1 MQRCCPGCRLT
12 RVRSRAFPPMS
23 TRKCVRIKEPNISR
37 DRIVFGLFFASGFFL
52 LPEQPRKVPVRPR
65 SFAQPLLAAI
75 DEGDK
80 IRTIYDGSLG
90 HANSHIQQNTVEKT
104 TAPTVMDCIQAI
116 HWLNT
121 AKEGSTPT
129 VAQGTD
135 TGWTYP
141 QKTTTWAILKAATD
155 ESRSPRRGGDFK

>member
-1 MQRCCPGCRLT
+1 MGITTPTWTSPGIWPTKEGETAITLQPKTSQLLCNRHLWKRLHGG
-12 RVRSRAFPPMS
+12 RPLLSGRSSPE
-23 TRKCVRIKEPNISR
+23 K
-37 DRIVFGLFFASGFFL
+37 FL
-52 LPEQPRKVPVRPR
+52 YGRGALPSP
-65 SFAQPLLAAI
+65 FWQPLMEVTKYAPSTMA
-75 DEGDK
+75 
-80 IRTIYDGSLG
+80 G

-121 AKEGSTPT
+121 AKEGSTPA

-141 QKTTTWAILKAATD
+141 QKITTWAILKAATD

>member
-1 MQRCCPGCRLT
+1 MGRTITLQPKTSHHKCDRHLWKRLHWAWWKAPT
-12 RVRSRAFPPMS
+12 L
-23 TRKCVRIKEPNISR
+23 RKR
-37 DRIVFGLFFASGFFL
+37 
-52 LPEQPRKVPVRPR
+52 QPRKVPVRPR

-80 IRTIYDGSLG
+80 IRTIYDGSWD

-121 AKEGSTPT
+121 AKAGSTPA

-135 TGWTYP
+135 TGWTPSEDHRLGYP
-141 QKTTTWAILKAATD
+141 QSRSPKPTD